1 MTGIFLVA
9 VVGLWF
15 WLCVVVA
22 RALLRHLRPRPRPW
36 RWFAAATLF
45 ALMVVAP
52 VGDEIVGG
60 FQFRAL
66 CKKNAVFRVGVERP
80 EGRVTRFFAN
90 SPNETVPGTAIT
102 IYHTAIDY
110 IDAQTGESVVRFD
123 RYLAQGG
130 VFIRTLGIS
139 QSNAPITMERPSCSP
154 EQARGESVH
163 RTLKFS
169 VIN

>member
-1 MTGIFLVA
+1 MTGIVLLA
-9 VVGLWF
+9 VVGLWL
-15 WLCVVVA
+15 WVCIAVA
-22 RALLRHLRPRPRPW
+22 RALLRQLRPQPW
-36 RWFAAATLF
+36 RWLAAASLF
-45 ALMVVAP
+45 ALMLVAP

-66 CKKNAVFRVGVERP
+66 CEKYAVFRVGVERP
-80 EGRVTRFFAN
+80 EGRVTRFSAN

-110 IDAQTGESVVRFD
+110 TDVQTGESVVKFD

-163 RTLKFS
+163 RTLKFT